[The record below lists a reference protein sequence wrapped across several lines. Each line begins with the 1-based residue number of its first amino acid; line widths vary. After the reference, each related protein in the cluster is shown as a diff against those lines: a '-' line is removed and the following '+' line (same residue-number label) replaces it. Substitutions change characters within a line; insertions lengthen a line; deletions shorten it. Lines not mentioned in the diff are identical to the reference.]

1 MLPFFDHSYSKP
13 CSAEFHKFS
22 LQVISS
28 SNLTLYPKKLQ
39 LVDAVTKV
47 ISFTKPFAV
56 CCSCGKILYPSQV
69 HWLKNVDE
77 NLWRAR
83 SFISPSSSL
92 KIEKKVVRGI
102 NTVSSCYECF
112 TKLSKGQNF
121 YLFDDFGEIPDCV
134 KSLKSYNEYRKLAI
148 GSLFCFTFKP
158 SGYTYLHSVGDIWFN
173 KDPLVFR
180 GMVGLL
186 YEGQNKEL
194 STTSTDLKKVLIWFQ
209 KKQQTI

>member
-13 CSAEFHKFS
+13 CSAEFHTFS

-77 NLWRAR
+77 ILWRAR

-92 KIEKKVVRGI
+92 KIEKKWFESI
-102 NTVSSCYECF
+102 DTISSCYECF
-112 TKLSKGQNF
+112 TKLSKSQNF
-121 YLFDDFGEIPDCV
+121 YLFDDLCEIPDCV
-134 KSLKSYNEYRKLAI
+134 K
-148 GSLFCFTFKP
+148 
-158 SGYTYLHSVGDIWFN
+158 
-173 KDPLVFR
+173 VF
-180 GMVGLL
+180 
-186 YEGQNKEL
+186 
-194 STTSTDLKKVLIWFQ
+194 KVLQ
-209 KKQQTI
+209 

>member
-1 MLPFFDHSYSKP
+1 MLPFFYHSYSKP
-13 CSAEFHKFS
+13 CSAEFHTFS

-77 NLWRAR
+77 ILWRAR

-92 KIEKKVVRGI
+92 KIEKKWFEVLILYQVVMSVLQNCQKVKTFICLMILVRFL
-102 NTVSSCYECF
+102 TVSS
-112 TKLSKGQNF
+112 L
-121 YLFDDFGEIPDCV
+121 
-134 KSLKSYNEYRKLAI
+134 
-148 GSLFCFTFKP
+148 
-158 SGYTYLHSVGDIWFN
+158 
-173 KDPLVFR
+173 
-180 GMVGLL
+180 
-186 YEGQNKEL
+186 
-194 STTSTDLKKVLIWFQ
+194 
-209 KKQQTI
+209 

>member
-1 MLPFFDHSYSKP
+1 MLPFFNHSYAKP

-22 LQVISS
+22 LQVMSS

-39 LVDAVTKV
+39 LVNAVTKV

-77 NLWRAR
+77 ILWRAR

-92 KIEKKVVRGI
+92 KFEKKVVRGI
-102 NTVSSCYECF
+102 DAVSSCYECF

-121 YLFDDFGEIPDCV
+121 YLFDDIGEIPDCV

-148 GSLFCFTFKP
+148 GSLFYCTFKP
-158 SGYTYLHSVGDIWFN
+158 SCYTYLHRVGDIGFN
-173 KDPLVFR
+173 KDPVFSEVWLAFF
-180 GMVGLL
+180 MKDKIK
-186 YEGQNKEL
+186 NC
-194 STTSTDLKKVLIWFQ
+194 
-209 KKQQTI
+209 